1 MNVNEADVEVKIETA
16 ARRWLANLKG
26 AASVRVGTV
35 PSRYQVTNNELEA
48 MNLRQPCSR
57 RGGVGGWGGDY
68 MAFLIP
74 ITAELKVCQQLT
86 FWEIFNSD

>member
-1 MNVNEADVEVKIETA
+1 MNVNEADVEVEIETA

-35 PSRYQVTNNELEA
+35 RSRYQVTNNELEA
-48 MNLRQPCSR
+48 TGTLSS
-57 RGGVGGWGGDY
+57 VLKTWGDW
-68 MAFLIP
+68 AFFIP
-74 ITAELKVCQQLT
+74 ITAELKVCQPLT

>member
-35 PSRYQVTNNELEA
+35 RSGYQVTNNELEA
-48 MNLRQPCSR
+48 TGTSSSVLNT
-57 RGGVGGWGGDY
+57 WGDCV
-68 MAFLIP
+68 AFCFP
-74 ITAELKVCQQLT
+74 ITAELKVCQPLT

>member
-35 PSRYQVTNNELEA
+35 RSRYQVTDNELEA
-48 MNLRQPCSR
+48 TGAIM
-57 RGGVGGWGGDY
+57 
-68 MAFLIP
+68 
-74 ITAELKVCQQLT
+74 AELKVCQPLT
-86 FWEIFNSD
+86 FWETFFF